1 MTPKKNGHSG
11 RRVPGPI
18 RLCGEVV
25 PHAGH
30 VCAFFDS
37 RAQKY
42 EVLAPYLADGIADGD
57 RIINVVDAADREDH
71 VRALA
76 AANVPVERAIGSGQ
90 YQLKTAEETY
100 LLEGAVNLDG
110 MLELLRGAL
119 ESAEREGSCIRTC
132 GEMNWIGRSS
142 LPPEEVLK
150 YEARVNEFVPTF
162 QCSLVCVYDI
172 ATLRS
177 GMVAD
182 ILATHPSAIIN
193 GRLRNNPVYVE
204 PNQFLEMLQQRKT
217 LLGDHASAPI
227 TRGPSR
233 QH

>member
-1 MTPKKNGHSG
+1 MKKNRG
-11 RRVPGPI
+11 RLAPGPI
-18 RLCGEVV
+18 RLCGEEI

-42 EVLAPYLADGIADGD
+42 EVLAPYLADGIAVGD
-57 RIINVVDAADREDH
+57 RIINVVDAEDREDH
-71 VRALA
+71 IRTLGAN
-76 AANVPVERAIGSGQ
+76 NVPVERAIDRGQ
-90 YQLKTAEETY
+90 YQLLTAEETY
-100 LLEGAVNLDG
+100 LKEGAVNLDG
-110 MLELLRGAL
+110 MLELLRDAL
-119 ESAEREGSCIRTC
+119 ETAEREGSCIRTC
-132 GEMNWIGRSS
+132 GEMNWIGRGSV
-142 LPPEEVLK
+142 PPEEVMK

-162 QCSLVCVYDI
+162 QCTLVCVYDV

-204 PNQFLEMLQQRKT
+204 PNHFLEMLEQRKT
-217 LLGDHASAPI
+217 MRL
-227 TRGPSR
+227 T
-233 QH
+233 

>member
-1 MTPKKNGHSG
+1 MTKKTHDHT
-11 RRVPGPI
+11 RRRAPGAI
-18 RLCGEVV
+18 RLCGEEI

-30 VCAFFDS
+30 ICAFFDS
-37 RAQKY
+37 RKQKY
-42 EVLAPYLADGIADGD
+42 EVLAPYLADGIAEGD

-71 VRALA
+71 LRALT
-76 AANVPVERAIGSGQ
+76 AANVPVARAIGRGQ

-100 LLEGAVNLDG
+100 LQAGAVNLDG

-119 ESAEREGSCIRTC
+119 EAAEREGTCIRTC

-142 LPPEEVLK
+142 LPAEEVMK

-162 QCSLVCVYDI
+162 QCSLVCVYDV
-172 ATLRS
+172 AALRS

-204 PNQFLEMLQQRKT
+204 PSQFLEMLQQRKT
-217 LLGDHASAPI
+217 MRL
-227 TRGPSR
+227 T
-233 QH
+233 